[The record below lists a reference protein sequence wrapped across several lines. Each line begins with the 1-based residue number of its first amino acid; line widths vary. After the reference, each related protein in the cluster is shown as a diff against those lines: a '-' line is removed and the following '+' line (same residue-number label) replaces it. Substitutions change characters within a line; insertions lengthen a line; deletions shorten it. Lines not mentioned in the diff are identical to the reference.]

1 MSKNIDQL
9 ISAIPIWQNKI
20 IISKV
25 DGGITNQNFLVEDGV
40 KKFFVRVGKD
50 IPEHLVYRSNEIISS
65 KVASS
70 LQISPKVIFNNNDLQ
85 VIDFVKGS
93 TLKDTDIKENLN
105 SIISLIK
112 KVHYDMPKNLY
123 GQSIIFWVFHV
134 IRHYSKFLEENN
146 SKYISM
152 LAELLKKSDLIEK
165 NSSPFQ
171 IVFAHNDLLPAN
183 FIKDNEKIW
192 LIDWEYAGYNTP
204 LFDLGGLSSNNNFNE
219 KEDIILLE
227 NYYEK
232 KINDEIINKFK
243 CLKSASLLRE
253 TMWSMVSEIT
263 SKIDFDYSNYT
274 NENLI
279 KFNKSFED
287 LNL

>member
-1 MSKNIDQL
+1 MSNNIDQL
-9 ISAIPIWQNKI
+9 ISSIPIWQNNI
-20 IISKV
+20 LISKI
-25 DGGITNQNFLVEDGV
+25 DGGITNQNFLVEDGI

-50 IPEHLVYRSNEIISS
+50 IPEHLVFRSNEIIAS

-70 LQISPKVIFNNNDLQ
+70 LQISPKVIFNNDDLQ
-85 VIDFVKGS
+85 VIDFIKGS
-93 TLKDTDIKENLN
+93 TLNEKEIKENLN
-105 SIISLIK
+105 EVISLIK
-112 KVHYDMPKNLY
+112 KVHHEMPKNMY

-134 IRHYSKFLEENN
+134 IRHYNKFLEENN
-146 SKYISM
+146 SEYTSM
-152 LAELLKKSDLIEK
+152 LSELLKKSDLIEK
-165 NSSPFQ
+165 KSSPFE

-183 FIKDNEKIW
+183 FIKDNEQLW

-232 KINDEIINKFK
+232 KIEDEIINKFK

-263 SKIDFDYSNYT
+263 SKIDFDYNNYT
-274 NENLI
+274 SENLI
-279 KFNKSFED
+279 KFNQSFED
-287 LNL
+287 LDL

>member
-70 LQISPKVIFNNNDLQ
+70 LQISPKIIFNNNELQ

-227 NYYEK
+227 NYYVC
-232 KINDEIINKFK
+232 I
-243 CLKSASLLRE
+243 
-253 TMWSMVSEIT
+253 V
-263 SKIDFDYSNYT
+263 
-274 NENLI
+274 
-279 KFNKSFED
+279 
-287 LNL
+287 

>member
-1 MSKNIDQL
+1 MSDNIDQL
-9 ISAIPIWQNKI
+9 ISSIPIWQNKI
-20 IISKV
+20 IISRI
-25 DGGITNQNFLVEDGV
+25 DGGITNQNFLVEDGI
-40 KKFFVRVGKD
+40 KKYFVRVGKD
-50 IPEHLVYRSNEIISS
+50 IPEHLVYRSNEIIAS

-70 LQISPKVIFNNNDLQ
+70 LQISPKVIFNNDDLQ
-85 VIDFVKGS
+85 VIDFVNGS
-93 TLKDTDIKENLN
+93 TLDEKGIKENLN
-105 SIISLIK
+105 SIISIIK
-112 KVHYDMPKNLY
+112 KVHFDMPKNLY
-123 GQSIIFWVFHV
+123 GQSMIFWVFHV
-134 IRHYSKFLEENN
+134 IRHYSKFIEENK

-183 FIKDNEKIW
+183 FIKGDKQIW

-219 KEDIILLE
+219 KDDIILLE
-227 NYYEK
+227 NYYEQK
-232 KINDEIINKFK
+232 VTDEIIKKFK

-263 SKIDFDYSNYT
+263 SKIDFDYGSYT

-279 KFNKSFED
+279 KFNKSFDD

>member
-1 MSKNIDQL
+1 MSNNIDRL
-9 ISAIPIWQNKI
+9 ISSIPIWQNKI
-20 IISKV
+20 IISKI
-25 DGGITNQNFLVEDGV
+25 DGGITNQNFLVEDGIN
-40 KKFFVRVGKD
+40 KFFVRVGKD
-50 IPEHLVYRSNEIISS
+50 IPEHLVFRSNEIIAS

-70 LQISPKVIFNNNDLQ
+70 LQISPKVIFTNNDLQ
-85 VIDFVKGS
+85 VIDFIKGS
-93 TLKDTDIKENLN
+93 TLNEKEIKENLN
-105 SIISLIK
+105 VVISLIK
-112 KVHYDMPKNLY
+112 KVHHDMPKNMY

-134 IRHYSKFLEENN
+134 IRHYNKFLEENN
-146 SKYISM
+146 SEYTSM
-152 LAELLKKSDLIEK
+152 LSELLKKSDLIEK
-165 NSSPFQ
+165 KSSPFE

-183 FIKDNEKIW
+183 FIKDNEQLW

-232 KINDEIINKFK
+232 KIEDEIINKFK

-263 SKIDFDYSNYT
+263 SKIDFDYNNYT
-274 NENLI
+274 SENLI
-279 KFNKSFED
+279 KFNQSFED
-287 LNL
+287 LDL

>member
-1 MSKNIDQL
+1 MKDNINQL
-9 ISAIPIWQNKI
+9 ISSIPIWQNKI
-20 IISKV
+20 IISKI
-25 DGGITNQNFLVEDGV
+25 DGGITNQNFLVEDGI
-40 KKFFVRVGKD
+40 KKYFVRVGKD
-50 IPEHLVYRSNEIISS
+50 IPEHLVYRSNEIIAS

-70 LQISPKVIFNNNDLQ
+70 LQISPKVIFNNDDLQ
-85 VIDFVKGS
+85 VIDFVNGS
-93 TLKDTDIKENLN
+93 TLDEKGIKKNLN
-105 SIISLIK
+105 SIISIIK
-112 KVHYDMPKNLY
+112 KVHFDMPKNLY
-123 GQSIIFWVFHV
+123 GQSMIFWVFHV
-134 IRHYSKFLEENN
+134 IRHYSKFIEENK
-146 SKYISM
+146 SKYSSM

-183 FIKDNEKIW
+183 FIKGDKQIW

-219 KEDIILLE
+219 KDDIILLE
-227 NYYEK
+227 NYYEQK
-232 KINDEIINKFK
+232 VTDEIIKKFK

-263 SKIDFDYSNYT
+263 SKIDFDYGSYT

-279 KFNKSFED
+279 KFNKSFDD

>member
-1 MSKNIDQL
+1 MSNNTDQL
-9 ISAIPIWQNKI
+9 ISSIPIWQNKI
-20 IISKV
+20 VISKI
-25 DGGITNQNFLVEDGV
+25 DGGITNQNFLVEDGI

-50 IPEHLVYRSNEIISS
+50 IPEHLVFRSNEIIAS

-70 LQISPKVIFNNNDLQ
+70 LKISPKIIFNNDNVQ
-85 VIDFVKGS
+85 VIDFINGS
-93 TLKDTDIKENLN
+93 TLNEKGIKENLN
-105 SIISLIK
+105 SVISLIK
-112 KVHYDMPKNLY
+112 KVHHEMPKNMY

-134 IRHYSKFLEENN
+134 IRHYSKFLQENN
-146 SKYISM
+146 SKYTSM
-152 LAELLKKSDLIEK
+152 LSDLLKKSDLIEK
-165 NSSPFQ
+165 KSSPFE
-171 IVFAHNDLLPAN
+171 IVYAHNDLLPAN
-183 FIKDNEKIW
+183 FIKDNEQLW
-192 LIDWEYAGYNTP
+192 LIDWEYAGYNTA

-227 NYYEK
+227 NYYEQ
-232 KINDEIINKFK
+232 KIEDEIIKKFK

-263 SKIDFDYSNYT
+263 SKIDFDYNNYT

-287 LNL
+287 LDL

>member
-1 MSKNIDQL
+1 MSNNIDQL
-9 ISAIPIWQNKI
+9 ISSIPIWKNKI
-20 IISKV
+20 IISKIE
-25 DGGITNQNFLVEDGV
+25 GGITNQNFLVEDGI
-40 KKFFVRVGKD
+40 KKYFVRVGKD
-50 IPEHLVYRSNEIISS
+50 IPEHLVYRSNEIIAS

-70 LQISPKVIFNNNDLQ
+70 LQISPKVIFNNDDLQ
-85 VIDFVKGS
+85 VIDFVNGS
-93 TLKDTDIKENLN
+93 TLDEKGIKENLN
-105 SIISLIK
+105 SIISIIK
-112 KVHYDMPKNLY
+112 KVHFDMPKNLY
-123 GQSIIFWVFHV
+123 GQSMIFWVFHV
-134 IRHYSKFLEENN
+134 IRHYSKFIEENK
-146 SKYISM
+146 SKYTSM

-183 FIKDNEKIW
+183 FIKGDKQIW

-219 KEDIILLE
+219 KDDIILLE

-232 KINDEIINKFK
+232 KVTDEIIKKFK

-263 SKIDFDYSNYT
+263 SKIDFDYGSYT

-279 KFNKSFED
+279 KFNKSFDD

>member
-1 MSKNIDQL
+1 MNDNIDQL
-9 ISAIPIWQNKI
+9 ISSIPIWQNKI
-20 IISKV
+20 IISKI
-25 DGGITNQNFLVEDGV
+25 DGGITNQNFLVEDGI
-40 KKFFVRVGKD
+40 KKYFVRVGKD
-50 IPEHLVYRSNEIISS
+50 IPEHLVYRSNEIIAS

-70 LQISPKVIFNNNDLQ
+70 LQISPKVIFNNDDLQ
-85 VIDFVKGS
+85 VIDFVNGS
-93 TLKDTDIKENLN
+93 TLDEKGIKENLN
-105 SIISLIK
+105 SIISIIK
-112 KVHYDMPKNLY
+112 KVHFDMPKNLY
-123 GQSIIFWVFHV
+123 GQSMIFWVFHV
-134 IRHYSKFLEENN
+134 IRHYSKFIEENKT
-146 SKYISM
+146 KYTSM

-183 FIKDNEKIW
+183 FIKGDKQIW

-219 KEDIILLE
+219 KDDIILLE
-227 NYYEK
+227 NYYEQK
-232 KINDEIINKFK
+232 VTDEIIKKFK

-253 TMWSMVSEIT
+253 TMWSMVSEIS
-263 SKIDFDYSNYT
+263 SKIDFDYSSYT

-279 KFNKSFED
+279 KFNKSFKD

>member
-1 MSKNIDQL
+1 MSNYLDQL
-9 ISAIPIWQNKI
+9 ISSIPIWQNKI
-20 IISKV
+20 IISKI
-25 DGGITNQNFLVEDGV
+25 DGGITNQNFLVEDGI
-40 KKFFVRVGKD
+40 KKYFVRVGKD
-50 IPEHLVYRSNEIISS
+50 IPEHLVYRSNEIIAS

-70 LQISPKVIFNNNDLQ
+70 LQISPKVIFNNDDLQ
-85 VIDFVKGS
+85 VIDFVNGS
-93 TLKDTDIKENLN
+93 TLDEKGIKENIN

-112 KVHYDMPKNLY
+112 KVHFDMPKNLY
-123 GQSIIFWVFHV
+123 GQSMIFWVFHV
-134 IRHYSKFLEENN
+134 IRHYSKFIEENK

-183 FIKDNEKIW
+183 FIKGDKQIW

-204 LFDLGGLSSNNNFNE
+204 LFDLGGLSSNNNFSE
-219 KEDIILLE
+219 KDDIILLE
-227 NYYEK
+227 NYYEQK
-232 KINDEIINKFK
+232 VTDEIIKKFK

-263 SKIDFDYSNYT
+263 SKIDFDYGSYT

-279 KFNKSFED
+279 KFNKSFDD

>member
-1 MSKNIDQL
+1 MSDNIDQL
-9 ISAIPIWQNKI
+9 ISSIPIWQNKI
-20 IISKV
+20 IISRI
-25 DGGITNQNFLVEDGV
+25 DGGITNQNFLVEDGI
-40 KKFFVRVGKD
+40 KKYFVRVGKD
-50 IPEHLVYRSNEIISS
+50 IPEHLVYRSNEIIAS

-70 LQISPKVIFNNNDLQ
+70 LQISPKVIFNNDDLQ
-85 VIDFVKGS
+85 VIDFVNGS
-93 TLKDTDIKENLN
+93 TLDEKGIKENIN

-112 KVHYDMPKNLY
+112 KVHFDMPKNLY
-123 GQSIIFWVFHV
+123 GQSMIFWVFHV
-134 IRHYSKFLEENN
+134 IRHYSKFIEENK

-183 FIKDNEKIW
+183 FIKGDKQIW

-204 LFDLGGLSSNNNFNE
+204 LFDLGGLSSNNNFSE
-219 KEDIILLE
+219 KDDIILLE
-227 NYYEK
+227 NYYEQK
-232 KINDEIINKFK
+232 VTDEILKKFK

-263 SKIDFDYSNYT
+263 SKIDFDYGSYT

-279 KFNKSFED
+279 KFNKSFDD

>member
-1 MSKNIDQL
+1 MSNNIDQL
-9 ISAIPIWQNKI
+9 ISSIPIWKNKI
-20 IISKV
+20 IISKI
-25 DGGITNQNFLVEDGV
+25 DGGITNQNFLVEDGIN
-40 KKFFVRVGKD
+40 KYFVRVGKD
-50 IPEHLVYRSNEIISS
+50 IPEHLVFRSNEIIAS

-70 LQISPKVIFNNNDLQ
+70 LQISPKVIFNNDDLQ
-85 VIDFVKGS
+85 VIDFVNGS
-93 TLKDTDIKENLN
+93 TLDEKGIKENLN
-105 SIISLIK
+105 SIISIIK
-112 KVHYDMPKNLY
+112 KVHFDMPKNLY
-123 GQSIIFWVFHV
+123 GQSMIFWVFHV
-134 IRHYSKFLEENN
+134 IRHYSKFIEENK
-146 SKYISM
+146 SKYTSM

-183 FIKDNEKIW
+183 FIKGDKQIW

-219 KEDIILLE
+219 KDDIILLE
-227 NYYEK
+227 NYYEQK
-232 KINDEIINKFK
+232 VTDEIIKKFK

-263 SKIDFDYSNYT
+263 SKIDFDYGSYT

-279 KFNKSFED
+279 KFNKSFDD

>member
-70 LQISPKVIFNNNDLQ
+70 LQISPKIIFNNNELQ

-146 SKYISM
+146 SKYVSM